1 MRGFQFRYLMPV
13 ALISA
18 CLVALSAVTAM
29 SLFGQQESV
38 TRVLRENVQS
48 HRAAVEL
55 EECLLDLIA
64 LEDDRVFRVTV
75 LHDRARTLLGHLRR
89 FADQPEEQALHTQ
102 MRGAFD
108 EYLGS
113 WERLPSP
120 TTAGYEDARKRATR
134 FLESAVVKPCQEF
147 EAYNTLRLSESSEH
161 HDRILRQLAWG
172 MAGVGVMGGV
182 AGLVIGY
189 GVARGLARSI
199 RRLHVQLRDAA
210 GKLGPNLP
218 EIVLTEDGD
227 FGGLHAEIDR
237 LSRRIEQVVRELQAR
252 ELEVLRA
259 DQLAAVGQLAAGVA
273 HEIRNPLTSIKL
285 LVQAGRQEGG
295 ELAGEDLEVIEGEVR
310 RMERSLNTF
319 LEFARPPKLQ
329 RTAVALDPL
338 VAGVFGLLR
347 VRAERLRVELTV
359 EMPPGVVVAADP
371 EQLRQVLVNLGLN
384 ALDAMPSGG
393 RLSVG
398 IRRQAG
404 RVEIAVADTGPGIAP
419 EMLPRLFQPFASGKD
434 TGLGLGLVISRR
446 IVEDHGGTLT
456 AANRPAGG
464 AEFLVRLPAEDA

>member
-18 CLVALSAVTAM
+18 CLVALSAVTAV

-38 TRVLRENVQS
+38 TSALRENVQS

-55 EECLLDLIA
+55 EECLRDLIA
-64 LEDDRVFRVTV
+64 LEDDRVLRVTV
-75 LHDRARTLLGHLRR
+75 LHDRARVLLAQVLQY
-89 FADQPEEQALHTQ
+89 ADQPEEQALHAR
-102 MRGAFD
+102 MKAAFD
-108 EYLGS
+108 EYLGQ
-113 WERLPSP
+113 WERLPAAAA
-120 TTAGYEDARKRATR
+120 TGYDDARKRATR
-134 FLESAVVKPCQEF
+134 YLEGTVLKPCQEF
-147 EAYNTLRLSESSEH
+147 EAYNTLRLSDSTEH
-161 HDRILRQLAWG
+161 HERVLRQLAWG

-182 AGLVIGY
+182 AGLLLGY

-210 GKLGPNLP
+210 GKLGPDLP
-218 EIVLTEDGD
+218 AIVLTEDGD
-227 FGGLHAEIDR
+227 FGGLHAQIGR
-237 LSRRIEQVVRELQAR
+237 LSERIEQVVRDLQAR

-285 LVQAGRQEGG
+285 LVQAGQQEGG
-295 ELAGEDLEVIEGEVR
+295 EVGGEDLRVIEGEVR

-329 RTAVALDPL
+329 RTAVPLGPL

-347 VRAERLRVELTV
+347 VRAERQRVELAV
-359 EMPPGVVVAADP
+359 DLPAVVVVAADP

-384 ALDAMPSGG
+384 ALDAMPAGG
-393 RLSVG
+393 LLRVSVRTRPG
-398 IRRQAG
+398 Q
-404 RVEIAVADTGPGIAP
+404 VAVAVTDTGPGIPAA
-419 EMLPRLFQPFASGKD
+419 MLPRLFTPFTSTKD

-456 AANRPAGG
+456 AANRPSGG
-464 AEFLVRLPAEDA
+464 AEFLVRLPVGGA